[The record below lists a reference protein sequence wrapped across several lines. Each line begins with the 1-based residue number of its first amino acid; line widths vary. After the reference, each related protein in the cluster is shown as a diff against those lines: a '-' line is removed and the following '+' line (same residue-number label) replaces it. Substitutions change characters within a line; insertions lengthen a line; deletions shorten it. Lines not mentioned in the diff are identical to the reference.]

1 MAKNM
6 DTSMKERIF
15 PRYRLGMGI
24 WDGLQNGKIKME
36 NHSVNLKTAE
46 L

>member
-1 MAKNM
+1 MVKNM
-6 DTSMKERIF
+6 EGENF

-24 WDGLQNGKIKME
+24 WDGLQNRKLMME
-36 NHSVNLKTAE
+36 NHSVNLRTEE

>member
-1 MAKNM
+1 MVKNM
-6 DTSMKERIF
+6 EGENF

-24 WDGLQNGKIKME
+24 WDGLQNRKLMME
-36 NHSVNLKTAE
+36 NRTVNLRTEE

>member
-1 MAKNM
+1 MAKKHGHFHEGEN
-6 DTSMKERIF
+6 F